1 MVRSWDDCVDLGH
14 GRGRAERSTAEAIW
28 RIDRDLGRPADVNE
42 AWRSPE
48 QANANRA
55 RWLAYERHLN
65 GGPWAPKAPYALGA
79 EDSVH
84 CDGTA
89 VDSDDWYDS
98 AAAAVWRRHGF
109 RQTARYPGTA
119 RDEPWHGEH
128 RAEWEEI
135 TGAPAGTATNEE
147 EELMGA
153 VDEVER
159 RVRAMVD
166 ASNKE
171 HRELSQKQHD
181 VTRGYLLDWTQRQ
194 QDVTRAVLGEL
205 GQKQHD
211 VTRGYI
217 VDTVVGALGKITP
230 SVDNATIEAAVKEA
244 IAGVKIDPIDV
255 DELVARVDATI
266 EPVDLDAI
274 AKRVND
280 EADERGRQRLN
291 TPTAS

>member
-1 MVRSWDDCVDLGH
+1 MVRSWDDCVDLGY

-55 RWLAYERHLN
+55 RWLAYERYLN

-128 RAEWEEI
+128 RAEWEEK
-135 TGAPAGTATNEE
+135 TGAPAGNASTFEE
-147 EELMGA
+147 DDMVSEDA
-153 VDEVER
+153 
-159 RVRAMVD
+159 VRAMFDATNRNLADIGQRQHDVTRAFIVD
-166 ASNKE
+166 QAQ
-171 HRELSQKQHD
+171 RQHD
-181 VTRGYLLDWTQRQ
+181 VTRGLLADLT
-194 QDVTRAVLGEL
+194 
-205 GQKQHD
+205 QKQHD

-230 SVDNATIEAAVKEA
+230 TIDNATLEAAVKEA
-244 IAGVKIDPIDV
+244 VSGVKIDPIDI
-255 DELVARVDATI
+255 DELVARVDASI
-266 EPVDLDAI
+266 EPVDINAI

-280 EADERGRQRLN
+280 EADERERQRLN